1 MKQTIQR
8 LSFLAIF
15 EDQGPKNLGKKD
27 FIEIRKLINSEFGR
41 VVKSLKIESFKD
53 AHIEYDSIFIDFYAE
68 AANIF
73 DYENDGKVKKCEV
86 ELQYEIFK
94 NNLKIS
100 FIDNETGEIRQREIR
115 GFM

>member
-1 MKQTIQR
+1 MH
-8 LSFLAIF
+8 
-15 EDQGPKNLGKKD
+15 
-27 FIEIRKLINSEFGR
+27 RKLLFSTSGYKR
-41 VVKSLKIESFKD
+41 LT
-53 AHIEYDSIFIDFYAE
+53 
-68 AANIF
+68 ANIF